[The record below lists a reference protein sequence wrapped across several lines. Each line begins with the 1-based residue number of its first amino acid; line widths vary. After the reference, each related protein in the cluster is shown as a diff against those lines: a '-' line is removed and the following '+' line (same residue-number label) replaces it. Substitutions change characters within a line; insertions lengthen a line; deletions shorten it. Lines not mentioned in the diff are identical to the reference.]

1 MAIKT
6 VPADRLLRIKEVLVI
21 IPVARSTWRSWV
33 QNRKAPQPVKVCGC
47 AFWRYSDL
55 MDFINEVYTEW

>member
-21 IPVARSTWRSWV
+21 IPVARSTWWLWV
-33 QNRKAPQPVKVCGC
+33 KNGKAPKPVVVCGC
-47 AFWRYSDL
+47 TFWRYSDL